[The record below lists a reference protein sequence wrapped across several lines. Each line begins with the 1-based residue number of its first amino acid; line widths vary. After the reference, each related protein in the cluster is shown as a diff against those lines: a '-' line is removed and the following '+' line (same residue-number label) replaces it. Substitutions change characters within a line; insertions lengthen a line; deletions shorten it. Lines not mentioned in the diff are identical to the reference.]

1 MFKTILKISIPILLI
16 GIILFIGY
24 NTYQKTLN
32 STEDPITVIPTNA
45 SVIIKINDV
54 RNLSRNLEL
63 TTLWEQLGYI
73 EHIKFN
79 NTQIKEISEF
89 FTSNQEVFK
98 SNTLFVSYHKVGANN
113 SGTLFSTTFNRVTAL
128 NNENIIQLFG
138 NGNSTLQ
145 YDNQEIYFLDK
156 TGMYYSFLDDILFSL

>member
-54 RNLSRNLEL
+54 RN
-63 TTLWEQLGYI
+63 
-73 EHIKFN
+73 
-79 NTQIKEISEF
+79 
-89 FTSNQEVFK
+89 
-98 SNTLFVSYHKVGANN
+98 
-113 SGTLFSTTFNRVTAL
+113 
-128 NNENIIQLFG
+128 
-138 NGNSTLQ
+138 
-145 YDNQEIYFLDK
+145 
-156 TGMYYSFLDDILFSL
+156 